1 MSTPIFFTA
10 DLLSYIDD
18 VLCHSVIKNVAHLC
32 GRSRSKMWGSE
43 GWKKIVVCVV
53 SDGRNKVNKRTLQV
67 LSLVCPQN
75 STCYATEYAQSF
87 IRWDAIKKELLRT
100 LLEGKMSL
108 LISLSAWFRLD
119 FLVIGLHLML

>member
-1 MSTPIFFTA
+1 MPFGLKNSPSVFQKMI
-10 DLLSYIDD
+10 DSVLGPLIGIYCVSYIDD

-75 STCYATEYAQSF
+75 STCYATEYA
-87 IRWDAIKKELLRT
+87 
-100 LLEGKMSL
+100 
-108 LISLSAWFRLD
+108 
-119 FLVIGLHLML
+119 